1 MKSSILL
8 RILGVLKILLIVT
21 VIMGNLLGGSGSVRA
36 DWRISQEDN
45 PLEFQNKA
53 ASDYS
58 KRVNLIKIKIM
69 SFSCSDFQILRKR
82 L

>member
-1 MKSSILL
+1 MKSNILL
-8 RILGVLKILLIVT
+8 RILGVLKILLVIT
-21 VIMGNLLGGSGSVRA
+21 VIMGNLMGGSGSVRA

-58 KRVNLIKIKIM
+58 NKGSILFRIKISI
-69 SFSCSDFQILRKR
+69 SLQ
-82 L
+82 

>member
-1 MKSSILL
+1 MKSNILL
-8 RILGVLKILLIVT
+8 RILGVLKILLVIA
-21 VIMGNLLGGSGSVRA
+21 VIMGNMLGGSGSVRA

-58 KRVNLIKIKIM
+58 NKGSNLFRIKISI
-69 SFSCSDFQILRKR
+69 SLQ
-82 L
+82 